1 MNTLASETMRTATSA
16 GPSNNNGAPAYD
28 VYRIREDFP
37 ILAEPSHGK
46 PLIYLDNAATS
57 QKPRQVLEA
66 MDHAY
71 RHAYANVHRGV
82 HDLSERATRAYE
94 DARGRVQRF
103 IGASDAREIV
113 FVRGTTEAIN
123 LVAAT
128 YGRANIREGDEI
140 LITEMEHHSNIVP
153 WQLLREETGA
163 KLKVAPMNDAGELVV
178 EEFEKLLSERTRIVA
193 LVHVSNALG
202 TVNPVRRMIELA
214 HDAGAKVLI
223 DGAQAV
229 PHMRVDVQDLG
240 CDFYA
245 FSSHKLYGP
254 SGVGVL
260 YGRYALLDA
269 MPPYQGGG
277 EMIRRV
283 TFERSDFAKP
293 PTRFEAGT
301 PNIVGPVGLA
311 AAIDYV
317 ESLGLENIAVHE
329 DDLLRY
335 ATGIAADTQGMRLI
349 GTAAEKA
356 SILSFDL
363 DGVHP
368 HDIGTIVDH
377 EGVALRAGH
386 HCAMPVMDHF
396 KVPATTRASFG
407 LYNTREDVDALFAS
421 LAKVREVLG

>member
-1 MNTLASETMRTATSA
+1 MNTQAGQATRPVNSA
-16 GPSNNNGAPAYD
+16 GVVKNTGATGYD
-28 VYRIREDFP
+28 VYRVREDFP
-37 ILAEPSHGK
+37 ILAELSHGK

-94 DARGRVQRF
+94 DARSRVQRF
-103 IGASDAREIV
+103 IGANDAREIV

-153 WQLLREETGA
+153 WQLLREQTGA
-163 KLKVAPMNDAGELVV
+163 KLKVAPINDAGELLM

-202 TVNPVRRMIELA
+202 TINPVRRMIELA

-260 YGRYALLDA
+260 YGRYDLLDA

-301 PNIVGPVGLA
+301 PNIVAPVGLA

-317 ESLGLENIAVHE
+317 ENLGLENIAAHE

-335 ATGIAADTQGMRLI
+335 ATDIAADTEGMRLI
-349 GTAAEKA
+349 GTAAQKA
-356 SILSFDL
+356 SILSFEL
-363 DGVHP
+363 KGVHP

-396 KVPATTRASFG
+396 RVPATTRASFG
-407 LYNTREDVDALFAS
+407 LYNTREEVDALFAS

>member
-1 MNTLASETMRTATSA
+1 MNHPGEIMGTVTCPVALGIR
-16 GPSNNNGAPAYD
+16 GKKVYD
-28 VYRIREDFP
+28 VYRIRDDFP
-37 ILAEPSHGK
+37 ILNERSNGK
-46 PLIYLDNAATS
+46 PLVYLDNAATG
-57 QKPRQVLEA
+57 QKPRAVLETV
-66 MDHAY
+66 DWAY

-82 HDLSERATRAYE
+82 HTLSERATKAYE
-94 DARGRVQRF
+94 DARARVQQF
-103 IGASDAREIV
+103 INAADAREIV

-123 LVAAT
+123 LVASSF
-128 YGRANIREGDEI
+128 GRENIREGDEI

-153 WQLLREETGA
+153 WQLLRDQTGA
-163 KLKVAPMNDAGELVV
+163 KLRVVPINESGELML
-178 EEFEKLLSERTRIVA
+178 EEFERLLNERTRIVA
-193 LVHVSNALG
+193 VVHVSNALG
-202 TVNPVRRMIELA
+202 TINSVKRITDMA
-214 HDAGAKVLI
+214 HSVGAKVLI

-229 PHMRVDVQDLG
+229 PHMRVDVKALG

-260 YGRYALLDA
+260 YGRYDLLEA

-283 TFERSDFAKP
+283 TFKRSDYAKP

-311 AAIDYV
+311 AAIDYIDQ
-317 ESLGLENIAVHE
+317 LGLDNIAAHE
-329 DDLLRY
+329 DGLLRY
-335 ATGIAADTQGMRLI
+335 AMEATAEIPGMRVI
-349 GTAAEKA
+349 GTAARKA
-356 SILSFDL
+356 SILSFEL
-363 DGVHP
+363 EGIHP

-407 LYNTREDVDALFAS
+407 LYNTREDVDVLVAS
-421 LAKVREVLG
+421 LHKVREVLG

>member
-1 MNTLASETMRTATSA
+1 MSTASEYLHRSK
-16 GPSNNNGAPAYD
+16 AYD
-28 VYRIREDFP
+28 VYSIRADFP
-37 ILAEPSHGK
+37 ILAERSNGK
-46 PLIYLDNAATS
+46 PLVYLDNAATS
-57 QKPRQVLEA
+57 QKPRAVLEA
-66 MDHAY
+66 MDWTY

-82 HDLSERATRAYE
+82 HTLSERATKAYE
-94 DARGRVQRF
+94 DARTRVQRF
-103 IGASDAREIV
+103 IGAADPREIV

-123 LVAAT
+123 LVASSF
-128 YGRANIREGDEI
+128 GRTNIHSGDEI

-153 WQLLREETGA
+153 WQLLRDQTGA
-163 KLKVAPMNDAGELVV
+163 KLRVAPINETGELVM
-178 EEFEKLLSERTRIVA
+178 EEFERLLNERTRIVA

-202 TVNPVRRMIELA
+202 TINPVKRIVEMA
-214 HDAGAKVLI
+214 HAMGAKVLV

-260 YGRYALLDA
+260 YGRYELLDA

-283 TFERSDFAKP
+283 TFERSDYAKP

-311 AAIDYV
+311 AAINYV
-317 ESLGLENIAVHE
+317 EELGLDNIAAHE

-335 ATGIAADTQGMRLI
+335 ATEATAELPGMRII
-349 GTAAEKA
+349 GNAARKA
-356 SILSFDL
+356 SILSFEL
-363 DGVHP
+363 EGIHP

-407 LYNTREDVDALFAS
+407 LYNTREEIDAFIAS
-421 LAKVREVLG
+421 LHKVREVLG

>member
-1 MNTLASETMRTATSA
+1 MNYQEAISTPTRGRETDMRE
-16 GPSNNNGAPAYD
+16 PAYD
-28 VYRIREDFP
+28 VDRVRADFP
-37 ILAEPSHGK
+37 ILAETSRGK
-46 PLIYLDNAATS
+46 PLVYLDNAATS
-57 QKPRQVLEA
+57 QKPCQVLEA
-66 MDHAY
+66 MDQAY
-71 RHAYANVHRGV
+71 RRAYANVHRGV
-82 HDLSERATRAYE
+82 HTLSERATKAYE
-94 DARGRVQRF
+94 DARTRVQRF
-103 IGASDAREIV
+103 INAKDAREIV

-128 YGRANIREGDEI
+128 FGRANLREGDEI

-153 WQLLREETGA
+153 WQLLREQTGA
-163 KLKVAPMNDAGELVV
+163 KLRVVPINERGELVL
-178 EEFEKLLSERTRIVA
+178 EEFEKLLNERTRIVS

-202 TVNPVRRMIELA
+202 TINPVKRIIEMA
-214 HDAGAKVLI
+214 HSAGAKVML

-229 PHMRVDVQDLG
+229 PHLRVDVQELG

-260 YGRYALLDA
+260 YGRYELLEA

-283 TFERSDFAKP
+283 TFARSDFAKP

-317 ESLGLENIAVHE
+317 ESLGLENIAAHE

-335 ATGIAADTQGMRLI
+335 ALDATAEVPGMRVI

-356 SILSFDL
+356 SILSFEL
-363 DGVHP
+363 EGIHP

-377 EGVALRAGH
+377 EGVAVRAGH

-396 KVPATTRASFG
+396 QVPATTRASFG
-407 LYNTREDVDALFAS
+407 LYNTRAEVDALVAS
-421 LAKVREVLG
+421 LHKVREMLG

>member
-46 PLIYLDNAATS
+46 PIIYLDNAATS

-202 TVNPVRRMIELA
+202 TVNPVRRMVELA

>member
-1 MNTLASETMRTATSA
+1 MSFPRENMSIASDRIDD
-16 GPSNNNGAPAYD
+16 PNPAYD
-28 VYRIREDFP
+28 VYRIRDEFP
-37 ILAEPSHGK
+37 ILAERSHGK
-46 PLIYLDNAATS
+46 PLVYLDNAATS
-57 QKPRQVLEA
+57 QKPDKVLDA
-66 MDHAY
+66 LDHAY

-82 HDLSERATRAYE
+82 HTLSERATKAYE
-94 DARGRVQRF
+94 DARAKAQRF
-103 IGASDAREIV
+103 INAKDPREIV

-123 LVAAT
+123 LVAASF
-128 YGRANIREGDEI
+128 GRANIREGDEI

-153 WQLLREETGA
+153 WQLLREQTGA
-163 KLKVAPMNDAGELVV
+163 KLRVVPINESGELVM
-178 EEFEKLLSERTRIVA
+178 EEFEKLLNERTRIVA

-202 TVNPVRRMIELA
+202 TINPVKRIVEMA
-214 HDAGAKVLI
+214 HATGAKVLI

-229 PHMRVDVQDLG
+229 PHRRIDVQDLG

-254 SGVGVL
+254 SGVGAL
-260 YGRYALLDA
+260 YGRYDLLER

-283 TFERSDFAKP
+283 TFERSDYAKP

-317 ESLGLENIAVHE
+317 EELGLDNIAAHE
-329 DDLLRY
+329 DDLLQY
-335 ATGIAADTQGMRLI
+335 ATEAALDVPGLRVI
-349 GTAAEKA
+349 GTAARKA
-356 SILSFDL
+356 SILSFEL
-363 DGVHP
+363 EGVHP

-396 KVPATTRASFG
+396 KVSATTRASFA
-407 LYNTREDVDALFAS
+407 LYNTRKDVDALIAS
-421 LAKVREVLG
+421 LHRVREVLG

>member
-1 MNTLASETMRTATSA
+1 MRTATSA

-329 DDLLRY
+329 DNLLRY
-335 ATGIAADTQGMRLI
+335 ATGIAADTEGMRLI

-356 SILSFDL
+356 SILSFEL
-363 DGVHP
+363 
-368 HDIGTIVDH
+368 
-377 EGVALRAGH
+377 
-386 HCAMPVMDHF
+386 
-396 KVPATTRASFG
+396 
-407 LYNTREDVDALFAS
+407 
-421 LAKVREVLG
+421 

>member
-1 MNTLASETMRTATSA
+1 MNTQVSKAMRPESRTGVAK
-16 GPSNNNGAPAYD
+16 NNGAKGYD

-37 ILAEPSHGK
+37 ILAELSYGK
-46 PLIYLDNAATS
+46 PLTYLDNAATS

-66 MDHAY
+66 MDYAY
-71 RHAYANVHRGV
+71 RHTYANVHRGV

-153 WQLLREETGA
+153 WQLLREQTGA
-163 KLKVAPMNDAGELVV
+163 KLRVVPINDAGELVM
-178 EEFEKLLSERTRIVA
+178 EEFEKLLSERTR
-193 LVHVSNALG
+193 LVTMVHISNALG
-202 TVNPVRRMIELA
+202 TINPVRRMIELA

-229 PHMRVDVQDLG
+229 PHMRVDVQNLG

-254 SGVGVL
+254 SGIGVL
-260 YGRYALLDA
+260 YGRYDLLDA

-301 PNIVGPVGLA
+301 PNIVAPVGLA

-317 ESLGLENIAVHE
+317 DNLGLENIAVHE
-329 DDLLRY
+329 DNLLRY
-335 ATGIAADTQGMRLI
+335 ATGIAADTEGMRLI

-356 SILSFDL
+356 SILSFEL
-363 DGVHP
+363 QGVHP

-407 LYNTREDVDALFAS
+407 LYNTREEVDALFAS

>member
-1 MNTLASETMRTATSA
+1 MRTATSA

>member
-1 MNTLASETMRTATSA
+1 MNHSSEIAETATCS
-16 GPSNNNGAPAYD
+16 GERIESIRNAYD
-28 VYRIREDFP
+28 VCRVRDDFAF
-37 ILAEPSHGK
+37 LTERAHGK
-46 PLIYLDNAATS
+46 PLVYLDNAATS
-57 QKPRQVLEA
+57 QKPVQVLEA
-66 MDHAY
+66 LDHAY
-71 RHAYANVHRGV
+71 RYAYANVHRGV
-82 HDLSERATRAYE
+82 HTLSERATKAYE
-94 DARGRVQRF
+94 SARARVQRF
-103 IGASDAREIV
+103 IDARDAREIV

-123 LVAAT
+123 LVAASF
-128 YGRANIREGDEI
+128 GRANIHEGDEI

-153 WQLLREETGA
+153 WQLLSEQTGA
-163 KLKVAPMNDAGELVV
+163 KLRVVPINECGELIMQ
-178 EEFEKLLSERTRIVA
+178 ELERLLNERTRIVS

-202 TVNPVRRMIELA
+202 TINPVKRIVEMA
-214 HDAGAKVLI
+214 HAVGAKVLV

-229 PHMRVDVQDLG
+229 PHMCVDVQDLD

-254 SGVGVL
+254 SGIGVL
-260 YGRYALLDA
+260 YGRYELLEA

-283 TFERSDFAKP
+283 TFERSDYAKP

-317 ESLGLENIAVHE
+317 DNLGLENIAAYE

-335 ATGIAADTQGMRLI
+335 ATESMLEVPGARVI
-349 GTAAEKA
+349 GTARQKA
-356 SILSFDL
+356 SILSFEL
-363 DGVHP
+363 EGVHP

-377 EGVALRAGH
+377 EGVAVRAGH

-407 LYNTREDVDALFAS
+407 LYNTRDDVDALVAS
-421 LAKVREVLG
+421 LRKVREVLG

>member
-1 MNTLASETMRTATSA
+1 MNRSSQVVKTATCSREHA
-16 GPSNNNGAPAYD
+16 EPTSNAYD
-28 VYRIREDFP
+28 VYGIREDFAF
-37 ILAEPSHGK
+37 LTERAHGK
-46 PLIYLDNAATS
+46 PLVYLDNAATS
-57 QKPRQVLEA
+57 QKPVQVLEA
-66 MDHAY
+66 VDRAY
-71 RHAYANVHRGV
+71 RYAYANVHRGV
-82 HDLSERATRAYE
+82 HTLSERATKAYE
-94 DARGRVQRF
+94 SARERVQRF
-103 IGASDAREIV
+103 VDARDAREIV

-123 LVAAT
+123 LVAASF
-128 YGRANIREGDEI
+128 GRANIREGDEI

-153 WQLLREETGA
+153 WQLLREQTGA
-163 KLKVAPMNDAGELVV
+163 KLRVVPINERGELVMQ
-178 EEFEKLLSERTRIVA
+178 EFERLLNERTRIVS

-202 TVNPVRRMIELA
+202 TINPVKRIAEMA
-214 HDAGAKVLI
+214 HAVGAKVLV

-229 PHMRVDVQDLG
+229 PHIRVDVQDLA

-254 SGVGVL
+254 SGIGVL
-260 YGRYALLDA
+260 YGRYELLEA

-283 TFERSDFAKP
+283 TFERSDYAKP

-317 ESLGLENIAVHE
+317 ENLGLANIAAHE
-329 DDLLRY
+329 DDLLHY
-335 ATGIAADTQGMRLI
+335 AIEAMSEIPGMRVI
-349 GTAAEKA
+349 GTAREKA
-356 SILSFDL
+356 SILSFEL
-363 DGVHP
+363 EGIHP

-377 EGVALRAGH
+377 DGVAVRAGH

-407 LYNTREDVDALFAS
+407 LYNTREDVDALVAS
-421 LAKVREVLG
+421 LHKVREVLG